1 MLIEDIE
8 FSSHARDMLRERNIP
23 EEWVERTIRSPDR
36 TEVRADNHT
45 QTNRHPFL

>member
-1 MLIEDIE
+1 
-8 FSSHARDMLRERNIP
+8 MLRERNIP